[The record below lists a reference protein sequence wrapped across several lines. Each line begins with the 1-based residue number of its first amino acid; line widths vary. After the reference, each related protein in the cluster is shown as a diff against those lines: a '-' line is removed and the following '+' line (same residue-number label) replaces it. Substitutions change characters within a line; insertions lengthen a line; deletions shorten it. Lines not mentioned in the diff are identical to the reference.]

1 MWILSH
7 TPLWIFHLAVLAGV
21 LGLVASA
28 VLKFI
33 PLVSTYRLPIQIAS
47 GFILLVGVFFQGAI
61 STQRVWEDK
70 VKDLE
75 SKLAIAEEKSKLA
88 NEQIKNSFKE
98 TARTVQTVRTSI
110 EQKIKEVS
118 GKLDKSCEV
127 PTEAVELLNQAAK
140 PPVKVKK

>member
-7 TPLWIFHLAVLAGV
+7 TPLWFFHLLVFVGA

-33 PLVSTYRLPIQIAS
+33 PVVSTYRLPIQVAS
-47 GFILLVGVFFQGAI
+47 GLILLVGVFFQGAI

-75 SKLAIAEEKSKLA
+75 SKLAVAEEKSKLA

-98 TARTVQTVRTSI
+98 TARTVQTVRTVI
-110 EQKIKEVS
+110 EERIKEVS
-118 GKLDKSCEV
+118 GKLDKTCEV
-127 PTEAVELLNQAAK
+127 PPEAVDLLNQAAK
-140 PPVKVKK
+140 TPVKVKK